1 MDDRKKIIMENHGSL
16 TYETARKGL
25 RLLGAKSFNELQQNQ
40 PGKKLK
46 TYDCN
51 YIENEEEVPMTEE
64 GDYGEWDEEWVY
76 QALLERDERAQFCH
90 EFEEQIMLTCQ
101 ESSEIIVLHHVP
113 RGTAEDQGQGSFKTG
128 FWPVGTGE
136 KGKGKSKGKFKANKG
151 STYYKKHSLAD
162 RLQPGHWKRECP
174 NPLIHHFRT
183 IPRR

>member
-51 YIENEEEVPMTEE
+51 YIENEEEEVLMTEE

-76 QALLERDERAQFCH
+76 QALLEEGDEHAQFCH
-90 EFEEQIMLTCQ
+90 EFEEQIMPTCQ
-101 ESSEIIVLHHVP
+101 ESSELSSCFITYQEARQKIKDKARS
-113 RGTAEDQGQGSFKTG
+113 RGFQLEQG
-128 FWPVGTGE
+128 
-136 KGKGKSKGKFKANKG
+136 
-151 STYYKKHSLAD
+151 
-162 RLQPGHWKRECP
+162 KREKES
-174 NPLIHHFRT
+174 
-183 IPRR
+183 PRRSSKPTKALLTPRSAWRTE